1 MMKKSNDLSVQNFVR
16 FISDL
21 HCGIPTVTMMALDPP
36 NLVNQ
41 ISANEL
47 QIVP

>member
-1 MMKKSNDLSVQNFVR
+1 MMKKSNDLSAQNFVI

-21 HCGIPTVTMMALDPP
+21 HCGIPTVTMMALNPST
-36 NLVNQ
+36 LVDQ

-47 QIVP
+47 QILL